1 MTSLFGGKAGVA
13 RAFPDGKALGILGGT
28 VHVGTVLPFAGP
40 LNSGPTWD
48 MMEHP
53 LP

>member
-1 MTSLFGGKAGVA
+1 MGSASVSTGV
-13 RAFPDGKALGILGGT
+13 GHVSSWGSLGILGGT